1 MEAQQKIKL
10 SKISIDGGKTMIFKT
25 WIQQF
30 INEDNPIGDL
40 ARDNEQDPSFPDSN
54 SYNELYDY
62 LYSQNASELCL
73 LSFDKAW
80 QLYNARQR
88 KCVGY

>member
-1 MEAQQKIKL
+1 MK
-10 SKISIDGGKTMIFKT
+10 FKT
-25 WIQQF
+25 WIQKF
-30 INEDNPIGDL
+30 INEDSPIGDL
-40 ARDNEQDPSFPDSN
+40 ARDNELDPAFPDSN

-80 QLYNARQR
+80 QLYKARQ
-88 KCVGY
+88 KQGVCL